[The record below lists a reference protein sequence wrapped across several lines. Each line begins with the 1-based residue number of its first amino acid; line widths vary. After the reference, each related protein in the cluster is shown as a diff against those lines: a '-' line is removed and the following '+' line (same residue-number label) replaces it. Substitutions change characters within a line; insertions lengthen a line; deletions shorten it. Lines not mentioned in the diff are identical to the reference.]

1 MAAEPVAL
9 RQILRNA
16 GSYVLLIGLTELA
29 GLPDALFVA
38 LAAMTVL
45 EVNLGDGLKQGRQ
58 RVLAT
63 LVGTAVVVMVLGGL
77 QLGGAPGAALAFLL
91 LRLLIFRFALEGG
104 LVVGGHVLAGS
115 FGSHVGVWGAYV
127 FWRSLMTLVGVLAG
141 LVLARNV
148 LPRRNRELWLADLRR
163 WLAEMAVEL
172 RHEAAA
178 LGGSPAP
185 PDGGLQEA
193 LAAPREVLRRRRDAL
208 ELRAAASLPE
218 AETPRIAALWRHRQE
233 DQLFHG
239 LALLRHLQDLRPLL
253 PALAGAQRVEPSGSG
268 APGLREA
275 LRGVLEAAAGRIE
288 ALAAQPEPGT
298 VPAADLPAAVAG
310 LLAAAAAAGGAPTEE
325 ELEVV
330 QRVRLVGLHTLALSG
345 NDQPLPVAAPARAQ
359 APGREAHQRSI
370 R

>member
-1 MAAEPVAL
+1 MAAEPLAL

-16 GSYVLLIGLTELA
+16 ASYVLLIGLAQLA

-63 LVGTAVVVMVLGGL
+63 LVGTAVVVMVLGGH

-163 WLAEMAVEL
+163 WLGEMAVEL
-172 RHEAAA
+172 RREAS
-178 LGGSPAP
+178 LLGSPAP
-185 PDGGLQEA
+185 PEGGLQEA
-193 LAAPREVLRRRRDAL
+193 LAAPREALRRRRDAL

-253 PALAGAQRVEPSGSG
+253 PALAGAPGSG
-268 APGLREA
+268 APGLKAA
-275 LRGVLEAAAGRIE
+275 LRRVLEAAAGRIE

-298 VPAADLPAAVAG
+298 VPAADLPAAVAA
-310 LLAAAAAAGGAPTEE
+310 LLAAAAAAGGDPTEE

-359 APGREAHQRSI
+359 ASGREAHQRSI

>member
-45 EVNLGDGLKQGRQ
+45 EVNLGDGLKLGRQ

-115 FGSHVGVWGAYV
+115 FGSHVGAWGAYV

-163 WLAEMAVEL
+163 WLGEMAVEL
-172 RHEAAA
+172 RREAAA
-178 LGGSPAP
+178 LASPAP

-193 LAAPREVLRRRRDAL
+193 LAAPREALRRRRDAL

-218 AETPRIAALWRHRQE
+218 AETPRIAALWRQRQE

-239 LALLRHLQDLRPLL
+239 LALLRHLQDLQPLL
-253 PALAGAQRVEPSGSG
+253 PALAGA
-268 APGLREA
+268 PGLPAA
-275 LRGVLEAAAGRIE
+275 LRRVLEAAAGRIE

-298 VPAADLPAAVAG
+298 VPAADLPAAVAS
-310 LLAAAAAAGGAPTEE
+310 LLAAAAAAGSAPTEA

>member
-1 MAAEPVAL
+1 
-9 RQILRNA
+9 
-16 GSYVLLIGLTELA
+16 
-29 GLPDALFVA
+29 
-38 LAAMTVL
+38 
-45 EVNLGDGLKQGRQ
+45 
-58 RVLAT
+58 
-63 LVGTAVVVMVLGGL
+63 
-77 QLGGAPGAALAFLL
+77 
-91 LRLLIFRFALEGG
+91 
-104 LVVGGHVLAGS
+104 
-115 FGSHVGVWGAYV
+115 V

-172 RHEAAA
+172 RREASV
-178 LGGSPAP
+178 LGSPAQ
-185 PDGGLQEA
+185 PDGGLQEDS
-193 LAAPREVLRRRRDAL
+193 AAPREALRRRRDAL

-218 AETPRIAALWRHRQE
+218 AETPRIAALWCHRQE

-239 LALLRHLQDLRPLL
+239 LAVLRHLQDLRPLL
-253 PALAGAQRVEPSGSG
+253 PALAGAQRVEPS
-268 APGLREA
+268 APGAGAGLPAA
-275 LRGVLEAAAGRIE
+275 LRRVLEAAAGRIE
-288 ALAAQPEPGT
+288 ALAAQAEPGT

-325 ELEVV
+325 ELEAV

-359 APGREAHQRSI
+359 APGRAAHQRSI

>member
-1 MAAEPVAL
+1 MAAEPLAL

-16 GSYVLLIGLTELA
+16 ASYVLLIGLAELA

-115 FGSHVGVWGAYV
+115 FGSHVGAWGAYV

-163 WLAEMAVEL
+163 WLGEMAVEL

-185 PDGGLQEA
+185 PDAGLQEA
-193 LAAPREVLRRRRDAL
+193 LAAPREALRRRRDAL

-268 APGLREA
+268 APGLPAA
-275 LRGVLEAAAGRIE
+275 LRRVLEAAAGRIE
-288 ALAAQPEPGT
+288 AITAQPEPGT

-310 LLAAAAAAGGAPTEE
+310 LLAAAAAAGGAPTET
-325 ELEVV
+325 ELEAV

>member
-1 MAAEPVAL
+1 MAAEPLAL

-16 GSYVLLIGLTELA
+16 ASYVLLIGLAELA

-45 EVNLGDGLKQGRQ
+45 EVNLGDGLKLGRQ

-115 FGSHVGVWGAYV
+115 FGSHVGAWGAYV

-163 WLAEMAVEL
+163 WLGEMAEEL

-178 LGGSPAP
+178 LGGCSAP
-185 PDGGLQEA
+185 PDAGLQEA
-193 LAAPREVLRRRRDAL
+193 LAAPREALRRRRDAL

-218 AETPRIAALWRHRQE
+218 AETPRIAALWRQRQE

-239 LALLRHLQDLRPLL
+239 LALLRHLQDLQPLL
-253 PALAGAQRVEPSGSG
+253 PALAGA
-268 APGLREA
+268 PGLPAA
-275 LRGVLEAAAGRIE
+275 LRRVLEAAAGRIE

-310 LLAAAAAAGGAPTEE
+310 LLAEAAAAGSAPTEE

-359 APGREAHQRSI
+359 APGRAAHQRSI

>member
-45 EVNLGDGLKQGRQ
+45 EVNLGDGLKLGRQ

-163 WLAEMAVEL
+163 WLGEMAEEL

-178 LGGSPAP
+178 LGGCSAP
-185 PDGGLQEA
+185 PDAGLQEA
-193 LAAPREVLRRRRDAL
+193 LAAPREALRRRRDAL

-218 AETPRIAALWRHRQE
+218 AETTRIAALWRHRQE
-233 DQLFHG
+233 EQLFHG
-239 LALLRHLQDLRPLL
+239 LALLRHLQDLHPLL
-253 PALAGAQRVEPSGSG
+253 PALAGAPG
-268 APGLREA
+268 ARPGLTA
-275 LRGVLEAAAGRIE
+275 PLRRVLEAAAGRIE

-310 LLAAAAAAGGAPTEE
+310 LLAAAAAASGAPTEA

-345 NDQPLPVAAPARAQ
+345 NDQPLPAP
-359 APGREAHQRSI
+359 QR
-370 R
+370 

>member
-1 MAAEPVAL
+1 MAAEPLAL

-16 GSYVLLIGLTELA
+16 ASYVLLIGLAELA

-77 QLGGAPGAALAFLL
+77 QLGGAPGAALAFLM

-115 FGSHVGVWGAYV
+115 FGSHVGAWGAYV

-163 WLAEMAVEL
+163 WLGEMAVEL
-172 RHEAAA
+172 RREASV
-178 LGGSPAP
+178 LGSPAP
-185 PDGGLQEA
+185 ADGGLQEA
-193 LAAPREVLRRRRDAL
+193 LAAPREALRRRRDAL

-253 PALAGAQRVEPSGSG
+253 PALAGAPGFG
-268 APGLREA
+268 AGPGLTGA
-275 LRGVLEAAAGRIE
+275 LRRVLEAAAGRIE

-310 LLAAAAAAGGAPTEE
+310 LLAAAAAAGGAPTEA